1 MIAIEFE
8 AKYFPCDYCEQVF
21 KQIGKLE
28 KHVESIHN
36 KEKNDNECEKCGKVL
51 SDKSK
56 LDFHV
61 KWNLCDKKDLKKP
74 EQKNEPI
81 ENKSKWVDAVKK
93 KRSQQPLNSQSTETS
108 YAKSDVSVNAIEAEA
123 REKYLIQVNYFLKYF
138 YKRHSYKFIDS
149 EHIYLL
155 LFSWLH

>member
-1 MIAIEFE
+1 MIDIAFE

-21 KQIGKLE
+21 KLRAKLE
-28 KHVESIHN
+28 QHVESIHN

-74 EQKNEPI
+74 EQKNEPT
-81 ENKSKWVDAVKK
+81 ENKSKWVNAVKK
-93 KRSQQPLNSQSTETS
+93 KRLEKEVHSQQLSTETS
-108 YAKSDVSVNAIEAEA
+108 YAKSNVSVNAIEAQA
-123 REKYLIQVNYFLKYF
+123 REKYLFQVNYF
-138 YKRHSYKFIDS
+138 FIF
-149 EHIYLL
+149 I
-155 LFSWLH
+155 